1 MAVINNR
8 AFEASEGM
16 TFVRKKDNLRFGH
29 FIHLSVIDSIDNYS
43 EEPMTEEELKELEEF
58 NNKKSKTRKILKHE
72 TCKYR

>member
-29 FIHLSVIDSIDNYS
+29 FIYLSTTDSIDNYS
-43 EEPMTEEELKELEEF
+43 EEPMTEEELKEFEEF
-58 NNKKSKTRKILKHE
+58 NNKKPKTRKNIE
-72 TCKYR
+72 A